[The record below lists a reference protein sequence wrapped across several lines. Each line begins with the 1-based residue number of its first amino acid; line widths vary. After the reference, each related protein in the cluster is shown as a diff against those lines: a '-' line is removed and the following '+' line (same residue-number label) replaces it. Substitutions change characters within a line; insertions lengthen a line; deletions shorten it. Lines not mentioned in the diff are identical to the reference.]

1 MKRLLIR
8 FLPVLALLLLVVPTV
23 LASVRIDSDG
33 QLPFYAR
40 VPRNEIITD
49 GKWVAVVFYRPSSCI
64 PADFNMLDFFDFPD
78 AAGLGAFD
86 CQPPTTDSVEKWQNG
101 PEVDPAPILVKFRGL
116 GAVPVWFVT
125 WSELEAAIADD
136 LLTIGELEALPSL
149 RRGSADHYREI
160 VHPWQNVKNG
170 NGDLR
175 IVARGELEDGGRF
188 RLRVSVNDI
197 VNMRGNIRIVIR

>member
-40 VPRNEIITD
+40 VPRDEIITD
-49 GKWVAVVFYRPSSCI
+49 GEWVAVVFYRPASCI

-78 AAGLGAFD
+78 ATGLGAFD
-86 CQPPTTDSVEKWQNG
+86 CQPPTTDSVERWQNG

-136 LLTIGELEALPSL
+136 MLTIGELEALPSL
-149 RRGSADHYREI
+149 RRGSAEHYREI
-160 VHPWQNVKNG
+160 VHPWQNVENG

>member
-1 MKRLLIR
+1 MKRHLMR

-49 GKWVAVVFYRPSSCI
+49 GEWVAVVFYRPASCI
-64 PADFNMLDFFDFPD
+64 PADFNMLDFFDLPD
-78 AAGLGAFD
+78 ATGLGAFD

-101 PEVDPAPILVKFRGL
+101 PELDPAPILVKFRGL

-136 LLTIGELEALPSL
+136 MLTIGELEALPSL
-149 RRGSADHYREI
+149 RRGSADHYNEI
-160 VHPWQNVKNG
+160 VYPWQNAKNG